1 MSILGRILTE
11 LLKNA
16 CKYTPLGEQIT
27 VTACAKAETIQISV
41 TNSGIEIPASE
52 LPHVFEKFYR
62 VPSAD
67 PWKQGGTGLG
77 LSLAKKR
84 TEYLGGRIWVES
96 ASGRTCF
103 TVELAIS

>member
-1 MSILGRILTE
+1 M
-11 LLKNA
+11 
-16 CKYTPLGEQIT
+16 T
-27 VTACAKAETIQISV
+27 VCAKAETIQISV
-41 TNSGIEIPASE
+41 TNSGVEIPASE

-103 TVELAIS
+103 TVELPIS